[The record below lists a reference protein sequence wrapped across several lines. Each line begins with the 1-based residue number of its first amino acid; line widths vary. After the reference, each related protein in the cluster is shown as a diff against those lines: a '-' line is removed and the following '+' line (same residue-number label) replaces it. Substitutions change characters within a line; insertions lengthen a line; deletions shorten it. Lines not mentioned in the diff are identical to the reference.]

1 MTHGNMGIQL
11 VKLSEIVGKTF
22 RVENILKNFKN
33 HAKRFIYGKT
43 GHAHES

>member
-11 VKLSEIVGKTF
+11 EKLNEVVGKTLK
-22 RVENILKNFKN
+22 VKNILKIFKN
-33 HAKRFIYGKT
+33 HAKRFTYGKT